1 MITILSST
9 VPGVP
14 LVILTVWLLVL
25 LVRVEEV

>member
-1 MITILSST
+1 MITILNNAAP
-9 VPGVP
+9 VIP